1 MATSTDTDRA
11 LLASELRVV
20 LAQLVRR
27 LRAEKQPL
35 PLTHTSVLSRLE
47 RDGPSSASE
56 LAAAERMRPQ
66 SMAQMLA
73 ELDEQGLIVRTPD
86 PNDGRRALVALT
98 AAGGATLA
106 ECRRQREGWLAG
118 VLTQL
123 SPAELGTLVDAL
135 PLLRRLAES

>member
-1 MATSTDTDRA
+1 MATFTDSDQG
-11 LLASELRVV
+11 LLANELRVV
-20 LAQLVRR
+20 LGQFVRR

-47 RDGPSSASE
+47 RDGAHSASE
-56 LAAAERMRPQ
+56 LAAAECMRPQ

-73 ELDEQGLIVRTPD
+73 ELEEQDLIVRTPD

-98 AAGGATLA
+98 GAGRATLA

-123 SPAELGTLVDAL
+123 STAELETLIDAL

>member
-1 MATSTDTDRA
+1 VATSAGSDQA
-11 LLASELRVV
+11 LLANELRVV
-20 LAQLVRR
+20 LGQFVRR

-35 PLTHTSVLSRLE
+35 PLTQASVLSRLE
-47 RDGPSSASE
+47 RDGPRSASE
-56 LAAAERMRPQ
+56 LAAAECMRPQ

-73 ELDEQGLIVRTPD
+73 ELEEHDLIVRTPD

-98 AAGGATLA
+98 GSGRATLA

-123 SPAELGTLVDAL
+123 SPAELETLADAL